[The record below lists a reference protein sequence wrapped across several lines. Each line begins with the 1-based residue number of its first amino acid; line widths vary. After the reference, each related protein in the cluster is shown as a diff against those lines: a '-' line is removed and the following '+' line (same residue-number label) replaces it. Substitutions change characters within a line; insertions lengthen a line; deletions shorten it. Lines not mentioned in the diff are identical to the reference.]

1 MGVSSQ
7 TDRDNKKGE
16 RWLCCLTAVAEG
28 RLHGR
33 PLILH
38 KERATL
44 CRIVPETVLSTH
56 THAPPSTHERMTSKS
71 SCGRPRIS
79 LGSPQQDFINRS
91 RKFNYRDA
99 FRALNPWTRTM
110 KVDRMTTGDA
120 HMERSPRFI
129 SMVRMAKNAETA
141 STLVITS
148 ASISSR
154 RASLASARLR
164 RR

>member
-1 MGVSSQ
+1 M
-7 TDRDNKKGE
+7 DHR
-16 RWLCCLTAVAEG
+16 
-28 RLHGR
+28 
-33 PLILH
+33 
-38 KERATL
+38 
-44 CRIVPETVLSTH
+44 
-56 THAPPSTHERMTSKS
+56 
-71 SCGRPRIS
+71 
-79 LGSPQQDFINRS
+79 
-91 RKFNYRDA
+91 
-99 FRALNPWTRTM
+99 TRTM

-164 RR
+164 RRQESFELVIVIVLSVAHRRPRTESLLVNQGESLEHALNGGPSGAEALPGRFGGVK